1 MNSPS
6 IEISG
11 RAIGPGHPC
20 YIIAELSA
28 NHGQNIEKARALVK
42 AAADAGA
49 DAIKL
54 QTYRADTITIDCD
67 APPFQVGKGSAWEGR
82 RLYDLYEEAHT
93 PWEWHQELFDE
104 AEKVGLHCFSSP
116 FDPTA
121 ITLLE
126 NLNSPAYKIASFEIV
141 DHDLIRRCAATG
153 KPLIISTGMAS
164 REEVGEAVEVAR
176 AAGCQELAL
185 LRCVSSY
192 PAPPEEMNLATIQ
205 DLRNSFG
212 CPVGLSDHTLG
223 TAIPV
228 AAATLGA
235 AIIEKH
241 LTFRRADGGP
251 DSHFS
256 LEPEE
261 FAEMVKAVHDATASI
276 GQVSYEITEAQKSSR
291 AFRRSLFAVK
301 DIAQGEILTAE
312 NIRSIR
318 PGNGLLPKH
327 LPEVLGKTA
336 LTQIPFGTPL
346 SWDHIGTNS

>member
-1 MNSPS
+1 MNHPS

-11 RAIGPGHPC
+11 RTIGMGQPC

-28 NHGQNIEKARALVK
+28 NHGQSLEKAKSLVR
-42 AAADAGA
+42 AAAEAGA

-93 PWEWHQELFDE
+93 PWEWHRDLFEE
-104 AEKVGLHCFSSP
+104 AAAVGLHCFSSP
-116 FDPTA
+116 FDSTA

-126 NLNSPAYKIASFEIV
+126 ELDTPAYKIASFEIV
-141 DHDLIRRCAATG
+141 DHDLIRRCAKTG
-153 KPLIISTGMAS
+153 KPVIISTGMAS
-164 REEVGEAVEVAR
+164 REEVSEAVEVAR

-205 DLRNSFG
+205 DLWDSFA

-235 AIIEKH
+235 TIIEKH

-276 GQVSYEITEAQKSSR
+276 GQVSYEITEAQTSSR
-291 AFRRSLFAVK
+291 SFRRSLFAVK
-301 DIAQGEILTAE
+301 DIAQGEILTEE

-318 PGNGLLPKH
+318 PGDGLPPKH
-327 LPEVLGKTA
+327 LPEILGKTA
-336 LTQIPFGTPL
+336 KTAIPFGTPL
-346 SWDHIGTNS
+346 TWEHLESSS

>member
-1 MNSPS
+1 MNHSS

-11 RAIGPGHPC
+11 RPIGSGHPC

-28 NHGQNIEKARALVK
+28 NHGQSIEKAKSLVR
-42 AAADAGA
+42 AAAESGA

-82 RLYDLYEEAHT
+82 RLYNLYEEAHT

-104 AEKVGLHCFSSP
+104 AAAAGLHCFSSP
-116 FDPTA
+116 FDATA

-126 NLNSPAYKIASFEIV
+126 ELNAPAYKIASFEIV
-141 DHDLIRRCAATG
+141 DHDLIRRCAETG

-164 REEVGEAVEVAR
+164 KEEVKEAVDIAR
-176 AAGCQELAL
+176 SAGCRELSL

-205 DLRNSFG
+205 DLRDSFG

-241 LTFRRADGGP
+241 LTFRRAAGGP

-261 FAEMVKAVHDATASI
+261 FTEMIKAVREATASI
-276 GQVSYEITEAQKSSR
+276 GRVSYEITEAQKSSR
-291 AFRRSLFAVK
+291 TFRRSLFAVK
-301 DIAQGEILTAE
+301 DIEKGETLTHD
-312 NIRSIR
+312 NVRSIR
-318 PGNGLLPKH
+318 PGDGLLPKY
-327 LPEVLGKTA
+327 LPDVIGKSA
-336 LTQIPFGTPL
+336 LARIPFGTPL
-346 SWDHIGTNS
+346 SWDQIETQT

>member
-1 MNSPS
+1 MNHPT

-11 RAIGPGHPC
+11 QTIGAGHSC

-28 NHGQNIEKARALVK
+28 NHGQSIEKAKSLVR
-42 AAADAGA
+42 AAAEAGA

-93 PWEWHQELFDE
+93 PWEWHKELFEE
-104 AEKVGLHCFSSP
+104 AAKHGLHCFSSP

-126 NLNSPAYKIASFEIV
+126 DLNSPAYKIASFEIV

-164 REEVGEAVEVAR
+164 REEVGEAVDVAR
-176 AAGCQELAL
+176 AAGCEELAL

-205 DLRNSFG
+205 DLRESFA

-235 AIIEKH
+235 CIIEKH

-276 GQVSYEITEAQKSSR
+276 GQISYEVTDAQQSSR

-301 DIAQGEILTAE
+301 DIEQGEVLTEE

-318 PGNGLLPKH
+318 PGDGLLPKH

-336 LTQIPFGTPL
+336 LTKIPFGTPL
-346 SWDHIGTNS
+346 SWDHVETSS